1 MRRRRLSGARSQFAP
16 RATGSL
22 NLAGLGSG
30 SMQKAKGKKQKARM
44 QRRRGCLRLAF
55 FLFPFS
61 FLLFLGCAYDR
72 RVASN
77 DPLVC
82 GPALPTGGA
91 SPSRQPVANRPLP
104 PLPGPS
110 PATSTAALAAAPQP
124 RPLDPTHDLRIGR
137 TPTGMPTSGNGQGA
151 GNGGGT
157 VLQPP
162 QPLPEQVKPSNP
174 TGIDNAVATAG
185 GRLTNYEQ
193 AQAQLAARG
202 VKWQRLEQAG
212 PTGDWRF
219 TCSLPGREKANVNR
233 TYEATGPD
241 HLTAIQRVLEKIQ
254 AEQ

>member
-1 MRRRRLSGARSQFAP
+1 
-16 RATGSL
+16 
-22 NLAGLGSG
+22 
-30 SMQKAKGKKQKARM
+30 M

-61 FLLFLGCAYDR
+61 FFLLLGCANDR

-77 DPLVC
+77 DPLVG